1 MTETINLNPM
11 KSSDGT
17 STQSKDYL
25 DPLEVEDTDYD
36 DFDPTPQYLYDDTNG
51 EPPLSWKERQ
61 ELEDSKY
68 REQYGWA

>member
-1 MTETINLNPM
+1 MTEITNSHPK
-11 KSSDGT
+11 KSSVGT
-17 STQSKDYL
+17 STPKKDYL

>member
-1 MTETINLNPM
+1 M
-11 KSSDGT
+11 KSSDGI
-17 STQSKDYL
+17 SIPQKDYL